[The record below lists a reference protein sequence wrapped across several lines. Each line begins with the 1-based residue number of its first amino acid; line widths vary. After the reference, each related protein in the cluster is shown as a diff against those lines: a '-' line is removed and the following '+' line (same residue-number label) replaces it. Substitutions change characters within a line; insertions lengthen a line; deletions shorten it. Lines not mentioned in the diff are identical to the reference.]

1 MLLCACAFAAVHLR
15 LPKCEPPPRELPD
28 GLLVLRL
35 GAGLLMLGRL
45 PEPNDPLPRLIEE
58 PEGLVLRLGIWVL
71 NEPRLGELCV

>member
-1 MLLCACAFAAVHLR
+1 MAG
-15 LPKCEPPPRELPD
+15 